1 MKITATCYF
10 SLVKIPY
17 LLTYDTIT
25 FTRGVEIAKIYTCPV
40 FSTSASSRR
49 FYLLLK
55 AEEPATLVQNAAIS
69 LIFVNENLSKRLNS
83 LETSAFEELGSEFI
97 NFASNC
103 VINTLR
109 LIVYL
114 TELSI

>member
-1 MKITATCYF
+1 MVLRHFVLPILRGRLRQV
-10 SLVKIPY
+10 SLLSTNTFLFRVFESKNKY
-17 LLTYDTIT
+17 LTT
-25 FTRGVEIAKIYTCPV
+25 FLELHRTEIVACG
-40 FSTSASSRR
+40 
-49 FYLLLK
+49 
-55 AEEPATLVQNAAIS
+55 TLFCEIHQY
-69 LIFVNENLSKRLNS
+69 S

-114 TELSI
+114 TGLSI

>member
-1 MKITATCYF
+1 MVVLGGGGWGRGTLTFSSYVHVGLGPASTVYRPKKIGII
-10 SLVKIPY
+10 KHPKKY
-17 LLTYDTIT
+17 LNFLPRKNIFILY
-25 FTRGVEIAKIYTCPV
+25 IY
-40 FSTSASSRR
+40 
-49 FYLLLK
+49 
-55 AEEPATLVQNAAIS
+55 I
-69 LIFVNENLSKRLNS
+69 NS

-114 TELSI
+114 TGLSI